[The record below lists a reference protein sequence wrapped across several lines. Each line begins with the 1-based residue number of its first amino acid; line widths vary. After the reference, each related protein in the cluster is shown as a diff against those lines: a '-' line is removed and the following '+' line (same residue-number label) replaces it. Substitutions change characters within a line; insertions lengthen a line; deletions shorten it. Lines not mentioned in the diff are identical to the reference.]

1 MDEFGIVDPVE
12 CVKLVKDD
20 IDKNTQGS
28 CTFGFHILNRYSHIL
43 HTLIIGDI
51 GWVRRTCLTSRIM
64 VIREGTIFYRSTEQQ
79 HYFGCPYQLSSKG
92 GDKPDDGVIRSI
104 HLQAGDIVVCGS
116 DG

>member
-12 CVKLVKDD
+12 CVNLIKHD
-20 IDKNTQGS
+20 IDKNTKGS

-51 GWVRRTCLTSRIM
+51 GYVSCDYFTSRIM
-64 VIREGTIFYRSTEQQ
+64 IIRDGNIFYRSTEQQ
-79 HYFGCPYQLSSKG
+79 HYFGCPYQLSSDG
-92 GDKPDDGVIRSI
+92 GDKPQEGVIRSI
-104 HLQAGDIVVCGS
+104 HLHAGDIIVCGS